1 MFCRCL
7 RRFNEHHSPMGRLS
21 KDRSRPLLGLNTQEL
36 HFEGCRAQKVVLPPG
51 LLRVVVRPA
60 TFTNIL
66 VEPSVKS
73 MRRLRSVCP
82 WTGRERKWPD
92 TADMPSTS
100 WPCWCSMHSG
110 KQEGCVSKQRENP
123 TGFLF
128 PFALLLGPGVSL
140 WSPFAVLLVSFL
152 SVGFLVVF
160 LTPSKTGR
168 AAGPF
173 GLHLIFPFLWFFCRS
188 GGACCSALW
197 FQGQTGLWS

>member
-1 MFCRCL
+1 M
-7 RRFNEHHSPMGRLS
+7 
-21 KDRSRPLLGLNTQEL
+21 
-36 HFEGCRAQKVVLPPG
+36 VLPPG

-123 TGFLF
+123 TGF
-128 PFALLLGPGVSL
+128 
-140 WSPFAVLLVSFL
+140 PFAVVGFL

-173 GLHLIFPFLWFFCRS
+173 GFHLIFPFLWLFV
-188 GGACCSALW
+188 GAGVLVAVLCGFRAKLDFGVERARIEEVSRN
-197 FQGQTGLWS
+197 G